1 MPSDPVKAVGWFMHW
16 LLQVLVRFFWLPI
29 IGMVIYETVMDA
41 RVAGLGSGLIVA
53 LVTLLVGL
61 GVWAALYAI
70 LAVVNFFVRVSHMVS
85 DVNQAQ
91 QQMFQGPFSRSSF
104 DNAYDERIV
113 EGSIT
118 EVDENQNQS
127 KRKGS
132 AS

>member
-1 MPSDPVKAVGWFMHW
+1 MHW

-91 QQMFQGPFSRSSF
+91 QQMFQGPFSSSSF
-104 DNAYDERIV
+104 DNTYDDERIV

>member
-1 MPSDPVKAVGWFMHW
+1 MHW

-29 IGMVIYETVMDA
+29 IGMAIYETVMDA

-91 QQMFQGPFSRSSF
+91 QQMFQGPFSSSSF
-104 DNAYDERIV
+104 DNAYDDERIV